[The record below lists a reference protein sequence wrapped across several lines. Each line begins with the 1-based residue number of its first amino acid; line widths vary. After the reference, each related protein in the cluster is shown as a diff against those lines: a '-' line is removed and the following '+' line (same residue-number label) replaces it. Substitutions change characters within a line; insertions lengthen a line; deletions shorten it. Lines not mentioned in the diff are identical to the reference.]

1 MSSILKVDEIQD
13 TSGNNII
20 NESSD
25 TITIGASGD
34 TISIPSGATIAN
46 SGTATGFGKVLQV
59 VSTST
64 TSAVGTTSTSFV
76 DINLSLNITPSAT
89 SSKIF
94 VIYTGTNETNGTT
107 GQRLNLRMLRD
118 ATEIADSNVIGN
130 ITPANGVVTSASIS
144 KLDEPSTNSEI
155 TYKMQGNSHDGT
167 VVVFNLG
174 SSTGTLTAFE
184 IEG

>member
-1 MSSILKVDEIQD
+1 MTAILKVDTIQD

-64 TSAVGTTSTSFV
+64 TSAVVTTSTSYV

-94 VIYTGTNETNGTT
+94 VIYTGTNETNGTS
-107 GQRLNLRMLRD
+107 GNRLALQILRD
-118 ATEIADSNVIGN
+118 ATQIADSDGIG
-130 ITPANGVVTSASIS
+130 TVGSVGVVTAASIT
-144 KLDEPSTNSEI
+144 KLDEPNTTSEI
-155 TYKMQGNSHDGT
+155 TYKMQGKSNDGT
-167 VVVFNLG
+167 VMVFNFG
-174 SSTGTLTAFE
+174 SNTGTLTAFE
-184 IEG
+184 IAG